1 MKRKLWFNLI
11 YIFALCA
18 GLLMLFSSCEDEG
31 IKIHDNNFLDAL
43 KEKGVDTD
51 GNGKISSDE
60 AEAITVLDVSEYNIS
75 DLTGIE
81 AFVNLLDFR
90 CQSNQLIHLDVS
102 NNTALVFLL
111 CDRNQL
117 NTLDVSNDTALE
129 SLLCGLNNLTTL
141 DISENTALIYMDCG
155 FNGLTTL
162 DVSNNSALESLL
174 CDYCTQLT
182 SLNLSNNTS
191 LHTLGIRGMPSLTKV
206 CVWEMPITTPLD
218 VFADGSPNFY
228 FTTDCSK

>member
-1 MKRKLWFNLI
+1 MKRKIWFNLI
-11 YIFALCA
+11 CIFALCA
-18 GLLMLFSSCEDEG
+18 GFLMSFSGCEDEG
-31 IKIHDNNFLDAL
+31 IKIPDDNFLNAL

-51 GNGKISSDE
+51 GNGKINTDE
-60 AEAITVLDVSEYNIS
+60 AEAITVLDVSENNIS

-81 AFVNLLDFR
+81 AFVNLIDFR
-90 CQSNQLIHLDVS
+90 CRSNQLIHLDVS
-102 NNTALVFLL
+102 NNNALVFLL
-111 CDRNQL
+111 CESNQL

-129 SLLCGLNNLTTL
+129 SLFCGLNNLTTL
-141 DISENTALIYMDCG
+141 DISDNSALKYMDCS
-155 FNGLTTL
+155 FNGLTNL
-162 DVSNNSALESLL
+162 DVSNNTALESLL

-182 SLNLSNNTS
+182 RLDLSNNSS
-191 LHTLGIRGMPSLTKV
+191 LHTLGIRGMPSLYKV